1 MSSLKQPIIGVFVD
15 HQVIIVLNKQKDKF
29 KSYHR
34 IAELA
39 KSSREAGVTLYFFS
53 FKNFDFRQKLIFG
66 TYFDK
71 GSKKW
76 KQTYYPLPHVLYN
89 RCAGGGASKLI
100 VEHILDILDEHQ
112 VIKVN
117 SKSYFD
123 KWEVYQDLSQIP
135 EVSKYLPY
143 SVMYKK
149 DSDLKKFLKR
159 NNEVYLKGV
168 RGGRGKWIF
177 RIRKLPNGDFEYGYH
192 GNNMVIVEVKRWDD
206 LVQIIHKFYGKRKFI
221 IQKAI
226 NLMTLQDSKIDF
238 RAELQRDGKGE
249 LEIIGVCAR
258 IGKGKSPIT
267 IHSSAYPIEYFF
279 KEFLHYSEE
288 EVNELMGRINEFLVT
303 IYHALEKV
311 YGLFGEIGI
320 DFGIDQDGEIWFIE
334 PNSKSAKVSLMK
346 AYDQE
351 TFHKAFLNPV
361 LFSKYL
367 YKKRK
372 EEISKK
378 NSSKS
383 IDRHRDHDGEGGNNG
398 EA

>member
-1 MSSLKQPIIGVFVD
+1 MSTLKRPIIGVFIP
-15 HQVIIVLNKQKDKF
+15 HPIIKALNKQKDTL
-29 KSYHR
+29 KSYPR
-34 IAELA
+34 ILQLA
-39 KSSREAGVTLYFFS
+39 KSSKKAGVTLFFFS
-53 FKNFDFRQKLIFG
+53 FKNFDFKQKLIFG

-71 GSKKW
+71 DSKKW
-76 KQTYYPLPHVLYN
+76 KQTYYPLPDILYN
-89 RCAGGGASKLI
+89 RGAGGGASKFI
-100 VEHILDILDEHQ
+100 AEHILDILDEHQ
-112 VIKVN
+112 VIKLN

-143 SVMYKK
+143 SVMYKE
-149 DSDLKKFLKR
+149 DSDLQRFLKQ

-177 RIRKLPNGDFEYGYH
+177 RIRKQPNGHFEYGYH
-192 GNNMVIVEVKRWDD
+192 GNNMVIAEEKKWDN
-206 LVQIIHKFYGKRKFI
+206 LVQKIHKFYGKREFI

-226 NLMTLQDSKIDF
+226 NLLTLQDSIVDF

-249 LEIIGVCAR
+249 LKIIGVAAR
-258 IGKGKSPIT
+258 IGKSKSPIT

-288 EVNELMGRINEFLVT
+288 KVNELMESINEFLIT

-311 YGLFGEIGI
+311 YGQFGEIGI
-320 DFGIDQDGEIWFIE
+320 DFGIDQTGEIWFIE

-346 AYDQE
+346 AYDKK
-351 TFHKAFLNPV
+351 TFKKSCLNPL

-367 YKKRK
+367 YEKRK
-372 EEISKK
+372 EEMSEKML
-378 NSSKS
+378 N
-383 IDRHRDHDGEGGNNG
+383 
-398 EA
+398 